1 METGSAIDRETFRKV
16 ASTIALALLLVH
28 TGGTYSQT
36 RIMPLGDSIT
46 EGVWGSSDD
55 TGYRRALYLSLIGAS
70 YSVNFVGSR
79 VNGTPTDFDRDHEGH
94 SGWRADQI
102 LNGRP
107 GEGNISSWLTTNPA
121 DIILL
126 HIGTNDIS
134 QGQSVSSTVTNVR
147 DILDRIDAKSTATEV
162 FLARIINRTDGYS
175 AATTT
180 YNIQLQA
187 LANTRIA
194 NGDLIT
200 VVDQEAALN
209 YSSDL
214 ADVVHPNDAGYAK
227 MAQCWFTPVSSYL
240 TPVPV
245 QLSSFT
251 GKIVNRSEVRLEWTT
266 LTETNNY
273 GFEVQRS
280 ANGGDRYLTLPNG
293 FVPGRGTSLV
303 PHSYSYSDATA
314 GSGAWYYRLKQIDLD
329 GTVHYSEGV
338 RLDIVASVKNL
349 APLEFALLQ
358 NYPNPFN
365 PSTTINYQ
373 LPTDNFVTVKV
384 YDPLGRE
391 IAVLVNEQKDAG
403 HYSVQFDGLHLSSGV
418 YFYRL
423 SVVPLARRDLVPTE
437 SQDGQVGT
445 FIETKKLLLL
455 R

>member
-1 METGSAIDRETFRKV
+1 M
-16 ASTIALALLLVH
+16 TIVLGLLLFCADSA
-28 TGGTYSQT
+28 YSQV

-46 EGVWGSSDD
+46 EGVAGSSDD
-55 TGYRRALYLSLIGAS
+55 TGYRRALYQSLIGAGH
-70 YSVNFVGSR
+70 SVDFIGTQTD
-79 VNGTPTDFDRDHEGH
+79 GTPTDFDRDHEGH
-94 SGWRADQI
+94 GGWRADQI
-102 LNGRP
+102 RD
-107 GEGNISSWLTTNPA
+107 NIKSWLTTNPA

-134 QGQSVSSTVTNVR
+134 QGQTVSSTVTNVR
-147 DILDRIDAKSTATEV
+147 QILDSIDAKSTATEV

-180 YNIQLQA
+180 YNVQLQA

-209 YSSDL
+209 YPSDL
-214 ADVVHPNDAGYAK
+214 ADAVHPNDAGYAK

-240 TPVPV
+240 TSLPI
-245 QLSSFT
+245 QLSNFT
-251 GKIVNRSEVRLEWTT
+251 GTIVNRGEVRLEWTT

-280 ANGGDRYLTLPNG
+280 ANGGDGYLTLPNG
-293 FVPGRGTSLV
+293 FVPGHGTSLV

-314 GSGAWYYRLKQIDLD
+314 GSGARYYRLKQIDLD
-329 GTVHYSEGV
+329 GTSHYSDRI
-338 RLDIVASVKNL
+338 RLDIIASVKEP

-365 PSTTINYQ
+365 PFTAINYQ
-373 LPTDNFVTVKV
+373 LPIAGFVTIKV

-391 IAVLVNEQKDAG
+391 IAVLVNEQKSAG
-403 HYSVQFDGLHLSSGV
+403 YHSVKFDGSHLSSGV
-418 YFYRL
+418 YFYQL
-423 SVVPLARRDLVPTE
+423 SVVPLARRDLVPTD
-437 SQDGQVGT
+437 SQDGQAGT
-445 FIETKKLLLL
+445 FVETKTLLLL